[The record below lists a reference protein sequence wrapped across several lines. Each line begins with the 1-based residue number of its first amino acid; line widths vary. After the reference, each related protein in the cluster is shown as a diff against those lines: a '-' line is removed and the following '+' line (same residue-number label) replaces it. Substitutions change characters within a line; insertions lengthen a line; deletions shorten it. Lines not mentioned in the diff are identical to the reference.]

1 MPNWIEV
8 EELPWKEKCEIQFYK
23 LVSLVPVSVTFCLYI
38 YIFVYYIVV
47 SETSYSLAP
56 FFVKSAT
63 LLMCDDIYYD

>member
-1 MPNWIEV
+1 M

-47 SETSYSLAP
+47 SETLLPPIIFEWINLLVSIMIDVP
-56 FFVKSAT
+56 F
-63 LLMCDDIYYD
+63 I

>member
-47 SETSYSLAP
+47 SETSLAP
-56 FFVKSAT
+56 FFVKCVA

>member
-47 SETSYSLAP
+47 SSETSSLAP
-56 FFVKSAT
+56 FFLKSAT

>member
-47 SETSYSLAP
+47 SVKLHWRQLLANESL
-56 FFVKSAT
+56 S
-63 LLMCDDIYYD
+63 